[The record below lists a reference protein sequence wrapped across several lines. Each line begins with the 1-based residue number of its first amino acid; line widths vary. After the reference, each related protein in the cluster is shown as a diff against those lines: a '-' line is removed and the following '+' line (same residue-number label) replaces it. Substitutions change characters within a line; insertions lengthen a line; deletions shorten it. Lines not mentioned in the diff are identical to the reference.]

1 MAVLP
6 GSVHEWTRVSRR
18 VQAALRWAV
27 RLAVCLPLVF
37 QSALAEEGVT
47 DQAIRIGMTSPLSGP
62 NGAYGAIMRD
72 TIERYFESINKAG
85 GIAGRKLYLDVLDDG
100 YESDRAVENVNT
112 LVQTRK
118 VFALVG
124 SYGSSPTTDAMNKA
138 FGPAKVPLI
147 GTISG
152 ADTLRGPITQNSHL
166 RYMFNVRASYRDETR
181 AIVSQLTTLG
191 IRRIAVVYQDDGFGR
206 SGLEG
211 ATAAMEKFGLKPAAV
226 ASIPR
231 NSIAAQ
237 AAVDTISKASPQAV
251 IMVTLYKPTAEFVR
265 GMKKLNQN
273 PQFIALSPVGAEL
286 LVKELGPDA
295 RGIGIS
301 QVVPDP
307 VSPRMKLVRDYQQLL
322 GEGNR
327 SYTEYGVEAYAMARV
342 LTEAIRQAGR
352 SLTRESLIRALET
365 MNDWDL
371 GGFKV
376 SYSPQEHV
384 GSSYVEISVIGGNG
398 RVMR

>member
-1 MAVLP
+1 MAILPRFIHSWMRVSPGVQAVLR
-6 GSVHEWTRVSRR
+6 S
-18 VQAALRWAV
+18 AAG
-27 RLAVCLPLVF
+27 LAVCVPLGF
-37 QSALAEEGVT
+37 SPALAEEGVT

-62 NGAYGAIMRD
+62 NGAYGTIMRD

-85 GIAGRKLYLDVLDDG
+85 GIAGRKLYLEMLDDG
-100 YESDRAVENVNT
+100 YETDRAVENVNT
-112 LVQTRK
+112 LVQSRK

-124 SYGSSPTTDAMNKA
+124 SYGSSPTTEAMNKA

-152 ADTLRGPITQNSHL
+152 ADTLRGPIAQNPNL
-166 RYMFNVRASYRDETR
+166 RYMFNVRASYREETK

-231 NSIAAQ
+231 NSVAAQ
-237 AAVDTISKASPQAV
+237 AAVETISRASPQAV

-265 GMKKLNQN
+265 GMKKLNQS
-273 PQFIALSPVGAEL
+273 PQFVALSPVGAEL
-286 LVKELGPDA
+286 LVKELGSDA

-322 GEGNR
+322 GERDRN
-327 SYTEYGVEAYAMARV
+327 YTEYGVEAYAMARV
-342 LTEAIRQAGR
+342 LTDAIRQAGR
-352 SLTRESLIRALET
+352 NLTRESLIRALET

-384 GSSYVEISVIGGNG
+384 GSSYVEISVIGSSG

>member
-1 MAVLP
+1 MFIASLLVDRWSRFFPGFNGVWRSAVGFLVP
-6 GSVHEWTRVSRR
+6 LALTINP
-18 VQAALRWAV
+18 AA
-27 RLAVCLPLVF
+27 
-37 QSALAEEGVT
+37 AEDGVT
-47 DQAIRIGMTSPLSGP
+47 DQVIRIGMTSPLSGP
-62 NGAYGAIMRD
+62 NGAYGITMRN
-72 TIERYFESINKAG
+72 TIELYFESINKAG
-85 GIAGRKLYLDVLDDG
+85 GIAGRKLQLEVLDDG
-100 YESDRAVENVNT
+100 YETDRAVENVNA
-112 LVQTRK
+112 LVQSRK

-124 SYGSSPTTDAMNKA
+124 SYGSSPTTEAMNKV

-147 GTISG
+147 GTVSG
-152 ADTLRGPITQNSHL
+152 ADTLRGPISQNPNL

-181 AIVSQLTTLG
+181 TIVAQLTTLG

-206 SGLEG
+206 SGLDG

-231 NSIAAQ
+231 NSVAAQ
-237 AAVDTISKASPQAV
+237 AAVDTIAKANPQAV

-265 GMKKLNQN
+265 GMRKLGQN
-273 PQFIALSPVGAEL
+273 PQFIALSPVGADL
-286 LVKELGPDA
+286 LAKELGADA
-295 RGIGIS
+295 RGIGIC

-307 VSPRMKLVRDYQQLL
+307 VSQRVKLVRDYQLLL
-322 GEGNR
+322 GERDRN
-327 SYTEYGVEAYAMARV
+327 YTEYGVEAYAMAKV
-342 LTEAIRQAGR
+342 LTEAIRMSGR
-352 SLTRESLIRALET
+352 NLTREGLIRALEG

-384 GSSYVEISVIGGNG
+384 GSGYVEVGVIGSSG